1 MMDDTAD
8 AREAQEEDAYFYIY
22 IYKKARSTNCPSGFC
37 SHHSSGLYF
46 PSFELW
52 GLVCLVV
59 GGAHT
64 DAAARNSHSS
74 APKGWRRLTKKFGL
88 GSSRKKNNNRP
99 KFLRTCMC
107 VCPIPPSRVV
117 CWRHDNYMNHHN
129 HHQLSR
135 AYITD
140 PKLLFFSPPFF
151 PHGPLICNLPFFHL
165 HF

>member
-1 MMDDTAD
+1 MWGNLSTWYPQFMPMMDDTAD

-88 GSSRKKNNNRP
+88 GSSRKKIITAQHFYVRV
-99 KFLRTCMC
+99 C
-107 VCPIPPSRVV
+107 VCALSLLLEWFF
-117 CWRHDNYMNHHN
+117 WRHDNYMNHHN

-135 AYITD
+135 AI
-140 PKLLFFSPPFF
+140 
-151 PHGPLICNLPFFHL
+151 
-165 HF
+165 